1 MDEFLI
7 NELKENY
14 ESANV
19 ILTLLFAVI
28 DFIIIIFS
36 LFNLGSKNKK
46 IFLLKY
52 KLISLFIIDII
63 LKILYTNKDFKINS
77 LYKEIFFQ
85 ALISIQFHLIL
96 SFLEQGYNDT
106 RISNKEYTRK
116 KWNSKFLCIIF
127 SFVTFPYDKFSSS
140 EKEICFIQS
149 LILIYGAFVLYSKLK
164 NKIIKIVQNILK
176 QTTPQDKNMFLCIL
190 GSPLPCLMFFVT
202 YYILRII
209 FLSINNQDS
218 IIYANIILKIIKDS
232 SKYFLFFILEVL
244 LYILSENKVEKEYLA
259 QDSDENKK
267 IKNNNK

>member
-127 SFVTFPYDKFSSS
+127 SIVTFPLP
-140 EKEICFIQS
+140 IR
-149 LILIYGAFVLYSKLK
+149 ILYLGIE
-164 NKIIKIVQNILK
+164 NI
-176 QTTPQDKNMFLCIL
+176 M
-190 GSPLPCLMFFVT
+190 
-202 YYILRII
+202 
-209 FLSINNQDS
+209 
-218 IIYANIILKIIKDS
+218 
-232 SKYFLFFILEVL
+232 
-244 LYILSENKVEKEYLA
+244 
-259 QDSDENKK
+259 
-267 IKNNNK
+267 

>member
-1 MDEFLI
+1 MEEFLI

-46 IFLLKY
+46 IYLLKY
-52 KLISLFIIDII
+52 KLVALFIIDII
-63 LKILYTNKDFKINS
+63 LKILYTNKYFKINS
-77 LYKEIFFQ
+77 LYKEVFFQ

-96 SFLEQGYNDT
+96 SFLEQGYNAT
-106 RISNKEYTRK
+106 RISNKGNTPK

-127 SFVTFPYDKFSSS
+127 SIVTFPYDKFSSS
-140 EKEICFIQS
+140 EKEICLIQS

-176 QTTPQDKNMFLCIL
+176 QTMPQDKNMFLCIL
-190 GSPLPCLMFFVT
+190 GSPLPCLMLFVT

-218 IIYANIILKIIKDS
+218 IIYANIILKIIKVS

-244 LYILSENKVEKEYLA
+244 LYILSQNKVEKEYLA
-259 QDSDENKK
+259 QDSEENKK